1 MKIDEYFIKQAFA
14 ELRDAQGQAL
24 ALLTQAICQQ
34 IDPAKLT
41 GDLKKTIA
49 AAKQMPS
56 ISSIAIDHVT
66 QAQAAAQAEVMLQAK
81 PPAGADRP
89 K

>member
-1 MKIDEYFIKQAFA
+1 MKIDEKFIAQCFA

-24 ALLTQAICQQ
+24 ALLTQATCQQ
-34 IDPAKLT
+34 IDPARLT
-41 GDLKKTIA
+41 ADLKKTSA

-56 ISSIAIDHVT
+56 ISSIAIDHGT

-81 PPAGADRP
+81 PPAEADRP
-89 K
+89 R